1 MFNSK
6 KKEKSLNSPVSGKII
21 SIDKVPDSVFSQ
33 KILGD
38 GFAVIPSNGNILSPA
53 NGTISQVSETLHAY
67 CIDSSDGLEILVHIG
82 IDTVNLKGE
91 GFSPLVKTGDKI
103 NRGEPLAS
111 VSLETLKNHGYNTT
125 VVTVITNTEKLKAH
139 RLIENPDAPAGIPA
153 FIYKI

>member
-1 MFNSK
+1 MFNLK

-33 KILGD
+33 KIMGD
-38 GFAVIPSNGNILSPA
+38 GFAVVPSNGNILSPID
-53 NGTISQVSETLHAY
+53 GTISQVSETLHAY

-91 GFSPLVKTGDKI
+91 GFSPLVKAGDKI
-103 NRGEPLAS
+103 NKSEPLAI
-111 VSLETLKNHGYNTT
+111 VNLETLKNHGYNTT
-125 VVTVITNTEKLKAH
+125 VVVVITNTEKLKAH
-139 RLIENPDAPAGIPA
+139 KVIESPDAPAGTSA